1 MRLSCSFGHPGP
13 VRRAL
18 LALPLV
24 VVLAA
29 CGGKS
34 HSAAV
39 QQKPAARPVTVRPL
53 AVDPTPALVARQL
66 GSLTAAVQNSA
77 SAPGPGS
84 SVVLLGGLTPAD
96 VSTAA
101 ITLVRRSSGRA
112 LGSLPGALHDAAAV
126 NLGGSVYLFGGGDG
140 VRQLDGII
148 RIDPATGR
156 TTSVGRLPA
165 GSSDSAATAL
175 NGTAYVV
182 GGFTGT
188 RWLDTILAWKP
199 GSAPRVAGRLPTPLR
214 YAAVAAV
221 DGRIVIAGG
230 STPAGTA
237 SRAVLA
243 FDPTTGK
250 IRRVGLLPAPT
261 THAAAAT
268 LGDVAYVL
276 GGRGATTGTPTD
288 RVVAVDPDR
297 RLVKPAGTLPTALS
311 DLMAQPLGGAIL
323 VAGGKGAVGTTA
335 ALTALVRSRHSAAV
349 KTYAV
354 PALVSKTN
362 VYAADRAG
370 ELSPAVANDPP
381 LVYVPNSQSAT
392 VDVISQ
398 RTFKVV
404 HHYAVGALPQH
415 VTPSYDLRTLWVDN
429 DVGNSLTPLD
439 PRTGTPKGP
448 PVPVD
453 DPYNLYFTP
462 DGQFAI
468 VVAERLH
475 RLDFRDAQTMALR
488 HSLAVPCAG
497 VDHMDFTADGTH
509 ALASCEFSGEMLWL
523 DIPNQRIVSTIHLP
537 RAGATPQD
545 VKLSPDGR
553 VFYVADMVANG
564 LWEISARRPHLI
576 GFLPTGR
583 GVHGL
588 YPSRDAR
595 YLYATNRGEGSISVI
610 SFRTRR
616 VVTKWHIAG
625 GGSPDMGGVSADGK
639 VLWLSG
645 RYSGVVY
652 AISTANGRLLAKIPV
667 GSGPHGLCVW
677 PQPGRY
683 SLGHTGILR

>member
-1 MRLSCSFGHPGP
+1 

-18 LALPLV
+18 LALPLAA
-24 VVLAA
+24 VLAA
-29 CGGKS
+29 CGSSGKG
-34 HSAAV
+34 HVAPATKPKPADPQRRVAADAAPALAARPAGNLGAAV
-39 QQKPAARPVTVRPL
+39 QDA
-53 AVDPTPALVARQL
+53 
-66 GSLTAAVQNSA
+66 A

-84 SVVLLGGLTPAD
+84 SVILLGGLTPAD
-96 VSTAA
+96 VSTSA
-101 ITLVRRSSGRA
+101 ITLVRGGAGRA
-112 LGSLPGALHDAAAV
+112 LGTLPVKLHDAAAASV
-126 NLGGSVYLFGGGDG
+126 GGMVYLFGGGDG
-140 VRQLDGII
+140 VRQLDGIV
-148 RIDPATGR
+148 RIDPRTGAV
-156 TTSVGRLPA
+156 TTVGHLPA
-165 GSSDSAATAL
+165 GSSDSSATTL

-182 GGFTGT
+182 GGYTGT
-188 RWLDTILAWKP
+188 RWLDTILAFRP

-214 YAAVAAV
+214 YAAVTAV
-221 DGRIVIAGG
+221 DGRVIVAGG

-243 FDPTTGK
+243 FDPATGK
-250 IRRVGLLPAPT
+250 VQHVGLLPAPT

-276 GGRGATTGTPTD
+276 GGRGAATGTPTD
-288 RVVAVDPDR
+288 SVVAVDPDR
-297 RLVKPAGTLPTALS
+297 RLVRRAGTLASALS
-311 DLMAQPLGGAIL
+311 DLMAQPVGGKIL
-323 VAGGKGAVGTTA
+323 VAGGKGVSGTTS
-335 ALTALVRSRHSAAV
+335 ALTVLAPGRHASAV
-349 KTYAV
+349 KRYSV
-354 PALVSKTN
+354 PKLLSRSN
-362 VYAADRAG
+362 VYAADTAG
-370 ELSPAVANDPP
+370 KLSPAVAGDPA

-398 RTFKVV
+398 RTFRVV
-404 HHYAVGALPQH
+404 RHFAVGALPQH

-439 PRTGTPKGP
+439 PATGKQRGA

-475 RLDFRDAQTMALR
+475 RLDFRDPQTMTLR
-488 HSLAVPCAG
+488 HSLTVPCAG
-497 VDHMDFTADGTH
+497 VDHMDFSADGSH
-509 ALASCEFSGEMLWL
+509 ALVSCEFSGVMLWL
-523 DIPNQRIVSTIHLP
+523 DVAGQRIVSTLRLP
-537 RAGATPQD
+537 RSGATPQD

-576 GFLPTGR
+576 GFLPTGV

-595 YLYATNRGEGSISVI
+595 YLYASNRGEGTISVI
-610 SFRTRR
+610 SFRTRH
-616 VVTKWHIAG
+616 VVAKWRIPG

-652 AISTANGRLLAKIPV
+652 AISTRTGRLLARIPV